1 VEDALVDAR
10 LFARPVDPAVRR
22 ALADS
27 RAHRGRLGEMLAN
40 IDQAAA
46 AMRADDSSAYNV
58 SVDRN
63 NQLIDESAALWRV
76 VNTSTGVVSQ
86 HLAQLYAAYDEALQ
100 DAGR

>member
-1 VEDALVDAR
+1 
-10 LFARPVDPAVRR
+10 
-22 ALADS
+22 
-27 RAHRGRLGEMLAN
+27 
-40 IDQAAA
+40 
-46 AMRADDSSAYNV
+46 MRADDRSAYNV